1 MRRSTKIARVAV
13 VTAVSLFV
21 TMFAQADI
29 MSSAEPVEKSVK
41 TNVYEVTAKKTAKS
55 SVEKPTEK
63 STEKPTQKPTE
74 KTTEDSTEP
83 TEAPT
88 EEITEAPTEAPTE
101 LATMQIIRVVPE
113 DVVKFSTLGAYDHTD
128 VAPTEPA
135 TEWSQELQDLYDAQY
150 DAGYLIA
157 IDKPDYSY
165 YPKLQINLS
174 EEDKILACQIVQG
187 EAGGEGYESCCLVAQ
202 CLKDSMISLGYKS
215 IKEVQKYCK
224 YDGWKEEYSD
234 DAVRAVEYIFD
245 QNQSAVA
252 HRVLFFYAT
261 NLCTSKW
268 HETQRYVVTVNKT
281 RYFDMR

>member
-1 MRRSTKIARVAV
+1 MHRSAKIVRAAV

-21 TMFAQADI
+21 SMFAQADI
-29 MSSAEPVEKSVK
+29 MNSGEPLEKPVK
-41 TNVYEVTAKKTAKS
+41 TNVYEVTPKKTAKS

-63 STEKPTQKPTE
+63 STEKSKKKPTE
-74 KTTEDSTEP
+74 KSTEEATEP

-101 LATMQIIRVVPE
+101 FATMQVITIVSNTTTSE
-113 DVVKFSTLGAYDHTD
+113 AYDYTLMN
-128 VAPTEPA
+128 PTEPV
-135 TEWSQELQDLYDAQY
+135 TEWTQELQDLYDEQY
-150 DAGYLIA
+150 NAGYLVA
-157 IDKPDYSY
+157 IDNPDYSY
-165 YPKLQINLS
+165 YPMLQINLS

-187 EAGGEGYESCCLVAQ
+187 EAGGEGYESCCVVAQ

-215 IKEVQKYCK
+215 IKEVQINCK
-224 YDGWKEEYSD
+224 YDGWKEQYSE
-234 DAVRAVEYIFD
+234 DALRAVEYIFD
-245 QNQSAVA
+245 QNRSAIA

-268 HETQRYVVTVNKT
+268 HETQNHILTINKT